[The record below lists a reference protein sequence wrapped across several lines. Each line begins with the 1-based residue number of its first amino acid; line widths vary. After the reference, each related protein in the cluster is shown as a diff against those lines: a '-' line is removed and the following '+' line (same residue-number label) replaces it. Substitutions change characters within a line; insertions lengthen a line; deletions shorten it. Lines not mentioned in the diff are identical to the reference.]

1 LELELRELAFAA
13 EVFFIRREDQN
24 GEPETRE
31 GTVVLLVLTSLDK
44 VLFIL

>member
-24 GEPETRE
+24 VVPETRE
-31 GTVVLLVLTSLDK
+31 GLQEGKTQYS
-44 VLFIL
+44 